1 MVENMIELL
10 RGGEFISVEITP
22 KKSARFQPII
32 EKLQGCKNISA
43 KACAFSVTD
52 NPLAKLRYSA
62 MFAGIKVQNELK
74 KPALVTLS
82 MRDKNLLALQSEIL
96 GANEFGVRTFLTLTG
111 DPAKLSDQPRLKG
124 VFEGDS
130 SLLLKIVRHL
140 NVKIDYSGREITGD
154 IDKIYAFSVMNSN
167 AKNFS
172 TLKKKMQ
179 KKIENGSSA
188 IITQPIFDLDIAK
201 RVLNAKEEI
210 RCRYSD
216 ERKLC
221 ELVLGFFPITRL
233 KTAQFLASHVPGVY
247 IPNELLELLYKASLI
262 GEEEE
267 SRVGLEYSMELF
279 FKLKALH
286 PKIHIMS
293 ANRFEVI
300 EQILEHA

>member
-1 MVENMIELL
+1 MIENMMRLL
-10 RGGEFISVEITP
+10 REGEFISVEITP
-22 KKSARFQPII
+22 RKSARFSPVV
-32 EKLQGCKNISA
+32 EKLQSCKNISA

-52 NPLAKLRYSA
+52 NPLAKLKYSA
-62 MFAGIKVQNELK
+62 MLAGIKVQNELK
-74 KPALVTLS
+74 KPALITLS

-96 GANEFGVRTFLTLTG
+96 GANEFGIRTFLTLTG

-167 AKNFS
+167 AKNFA
-172 TLKKKMQ
+172 TLEKKMQ

-201 RVLNAKEEI
+201 RLLDAREDI
-210 RCRYSD
+210 RGRYND

-233 KTAQFLASHVPGVY
+233 KTAQFLASHVPGIYV
-247 IPNELLELLYKASLI
+247 PDDLLELLYKASLVS
-262 GEEEE
+262 EEEE
-267 SRVGLEYSMELF
+267 GRVGLEYSKELF
-279 FKLKALH
+279 FRLKALH

-300 EQILEHA
+300 EDILEHA